1 MPSPPISHPASLDIS
16 ARIQAQE
23 AHIAELE
30 AALWEGGLN
39 ESILADYQAA
49 FRELEG
55 LLGSRPDG
63 DRRHHLVIVIPVAD
77 SPKQLHACLESL
89 LTLCRNY
96 GYGGMRRGRF
106 RKVSVLL
113 ADDSADSGCIERNRE
128 IARTFGQSGIQTD
141 YFGIDE
147 QLALMQRLHG
157 LDLEAIVGVHPRNAF
172 GHKGQAMMRNIAYL
186 KLAEMRS
193 QMPGERF
200 LFYTIDADQQFMV
213 TVATPQGARSLYAV
227 NHLYYLDRIF
237 DRTEARVVTGK
248 VVGDPPVSPAVM
260 AANFLEDVI
269 SFVRE
274 MAACDPK
281 QPYRQPVA
289 DTRGSGE
296 AAYHD
301 MAEMF
306 GFRAD
311 SEAYRYRC
319 KLDGM
324 PDNAT
329 CFVEFSERLNRFFH
343 GEHPTRITWYR
354 YQKVDDSVQPARTVY
369 TGNYVFN
376 GDALEWFIPFAPLR
390 LRMSGPTMGRLLKSA
405 VGDRFV
411 SANVPMLHRRTL
423 EATGQSEFRPGVV
436 SEQQTVALCDEFER
450 QFFGDVMLF
459 SIERL
464 AVQGLPAQQWPQ
476 RLVAETLDRVY
487 SEMRQKYRTRQQVI
501 LDRLDQLR
509 ALLRGDER
517 WWNRSSFHT
526 PALGRFEAFVEN
538 LERNFGEGLP
548 CRAQIDSEANWAA
561 WRERQL
567 GAITG
572 LHADQQTWQQALDF
586 LSRSG
591 PE

>member
-1 MPSPPISHPASLDIS
+1 MPSPPTSHPANLDI
-16 ARIQAQE
+16 AACIQAQE
-23 AHIAELE
+23 ARIAELE
-30 AALWEGGLN
+30 AALWDGGLN

-55 LLGSRPDG
+55 LLGTGPEG
-63 DRRHHLVIVIPVAD
+63 DRRHHFVIVIPVAD
-77 SPKQLHACLESL
+77 SPKQLYACLDSL
-89 LTLCRNY
+89 LTLCRSY
-96 GYGGMRRGRF
+96 GYGGMRQGRF

-113 ADDSADSGCIERNRE
+113 ADDSADSGCIEHNRE
-128 IARTFGQSGIQTD
+128 IARTFTQAGIQTD

-147 QLALMQRLHG
+147 QLALMQRLHA
-157 LDLEAIVGVHPRNAF
+157 LDLAAIVGVHPQNAF

-193 QMPGERF
+193 QMSGERF
-200 LFYTIDADQQFMV
+200 LFYTVDADQQFLV
-213 TVATPQGARSLYAV
+213 TVATAQGARSLYAV
-227 NHLYYLDRIF
+227 NHLYHLDRIF

-274 MAACDPK
+274 MAACDPN

-306 GFRAD
+306 GFRAGA
-311 SEAYRYRC
+311 EAYRYRC
-319 KLDGM
+319 KLDGTS
-324 PDNAT
+324 DNGS
-329 CFVEFSERLNRFFH
+329 CFVEFSERLGRFFH

-354 YQKVDDSVQPARTVY
+354 YQNVDESVQSARTVY

-405 VGDRFV
+405 MGDRFV

-423 EATGQSEFRPGVV
+423 EATGQSEFRPGVI
-436 SEQQTVALCDEFER
+436 SQQQAVALCDEFER

-464 AVQGLPAQQWPQ
+464 AVQGLPARQWPK

-487 SEMRQKYRTRQQVI
+487 SDMRNRYRNRQGLI
-501 LDRLDQLR
+501 LDRVDQLKT
-509 ALLRGDER
+509 LLHDDER
-517 WWNRSSFHT
+517 WWNHSALHT
-526 PALGRFEAFVEN
+526 AALGRFEAFVEN
-538 LERNFGEGLP
+538 LERNFGEGSP
-548 CRAQIDSEANWAA
+548 CRARIDSAADWAA

-567 GAITG
+567 AAIIG
-572 LHADQQTWQQALDF
+572 LHTDRQTWLHALDV
-586 LSRSG
+586 LSESG
-591 PE
+591 QK